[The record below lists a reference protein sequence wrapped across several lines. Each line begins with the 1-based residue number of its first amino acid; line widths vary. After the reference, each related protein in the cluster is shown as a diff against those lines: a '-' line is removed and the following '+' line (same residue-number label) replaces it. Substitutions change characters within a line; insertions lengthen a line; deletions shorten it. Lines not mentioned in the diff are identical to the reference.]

1 MLNIRDGR
9 EETMRRI
16 EISRVESDTC
26 SCNVCFARN
35 YEQKGRRSIVGEY
48 TPDIFDVRL
57 GAMYVHLCR
66 GCLETL
72 GLAATDVATGM
83 LDHYDGCGMLT
94 ALDKATAK

>member
-1 MLNIRDGR
+1 MVMRVIRTGR
-9 EETMRRI
+9 EETLRRI
-16 EISRVESDTC
+16 EISRTESDTC

-35 YEQKGRRSIVGEY
+35 YEPMDRRGIVGEY

-57 GAMYVHLCR
+57 GAMCVHLCR

-83 LDHYDGCGMLT
+83 LDYY
-94 ALDKATAK
+94 AEPER